1 MNKNVKERM
10 LMIWKIVG
18 NVKFFLDKCKRD
30 NINAFA
36 AQSAFFIILSSIP
49 FLMVFSSLLKYTPV
63 SESMVLRLVKNTMP
77 EYIAP
82 FITSIINEVYN
93 KSVGIVSLAAILA
106 IWSAAKG
113 VQYMANGLNVVN
125 DIVESR
131 NWIILRLWAIGY
143 TVVFVLAIVISMV
156 LLVFGKTLRNFVIQ
170 YVPILENMTNDVF
183 GMRSL
188 IMLVLLS
195 FFFAIAFKTLP
206 NRTVSLRSQLPGAI
220 LCSVAWYVFSF
231 GLSVYVSYF
240 NGFSMYGSLTT
251 IVLIMLWLYFCMY
264 IMMMCAEINVIF
276 EDAFEKWLRSRKKR
290 KKG

>member
-1 MNKNVKERM
+1 
-10 LMIWKIVG
+10 MIWKIVG

-63 SESMVLRLVKNTMP
+63 SEGMIVNLVKSTMP
-77 EYIAP
+77 DYIAP
-82 FITSIINEVYN
+82 FINSIINEVYN
-93 KSVGIVSLAAILA
+93 KSVGIISLAAILA

-125 DIVESR
+125 DIVETR
-131 NWIILRLWAIGY
+131 NWFILRLWAIVY
-143 TVVFVLAIVISMV
+143 TGIFVLAIVITLV
-156 LLVFGKTLRNFVIQ
+156 LLVFGKSLKNFVVQNI
-170 YVPILENMTNDVF
+170 PILENATNHVM
-183 GMRSL
+183 GVRSL
-188 IMLVLLS
+188 IMMALLIL
-195 FFFAIAFKTLP
+195 FFAVAFKALP
-206 NRTVSLRSQLPGAI
+206 NRSISFRSQLPGAI
-220 LCSVAWYVFSF
+220 LCSVAWYAFSF
-231 GLSVYVSYF
+231 GLSIYVGYF

-276 EDAFEKWLRSRKKR
+276 QDAFEKWLRGRKKSQKR
-290 KKG
+290 VDV